1 MISITCVC
9 VCVCNEYSNGII
21 LVNFNFRWVLLLFG
35 VEWKVVLLRS
45 LEAGL
50 KAFHSLNIYLMA
62 NNSLVAEGSVVPSS
76 YRVAL
81 CSVANTLSFCRSIFF
96 SVKWG
101 QHHCRSLQAAAMMH
115 IKSLI
120 QFLHKEIT
128 YKIIVGIIL
137 NIHLQEKW
145 IGLIP
150 CSQTP

>member
-1 MISITCVC
+1 
-9 VCVCNEYSNGII
+9 
-21 LVNFNFRWVLLLFG
+21 
-35 VEWKVVLLRS
+35 
-45 LEAGL
+45 
-50 KAFHSLNIYLMA
+50 MA

-81 CSVANTLSFCRSIFF
+81 CSVENTLSFLQINFF

-101 QHHCRSLQAAAMMH
+101 QYHCRSSQAAAMMH

-137 NIHLQEKW
+137 NNHLQEK
-145 IGLIP
+145 
-150 CSQTP
+150 